1 MLADGRSRTA
11 AIGATWRGWL
21 PRLSAAL
28 LGFSVLFSVGLAD
41 GGVFPRTWRLAA
53 LALCALTAAAVL
65 ARERIPFVRVEWM
78 FVGSVAAV
86 AGWTAL
92 SAAWSGYP
100 TDTLLQAERA
110 VLYAVA
116 LVAVLV
122 VVERAT
128 VAYLLA
134 GVVAAITAFS
144 AYGLAEYLFS
154 PPALDP
160 FEGRLLHRP
169 LGYANALGIA
179 AAIGIVLAAGL
190 APALRHRL
198 ARSALLLSLAVL
210 VPTLLLTSSRGAWLA
225 CAVGLVLLVR
235 PLSLRTTAAIVVAAL
250 LVAGGLA
257 VIADDNRADYWSVA
271 WQDYSDHPVLG
282 AGAGTYGH
290 YWLGHGTAGF
300 TRTAHS
306 LYLQSLAELG
316 PFGLA
321 LVVAALAVPLVAV
334 ARRAGRDRYATTAL
348 AAYVAFVV
356 HAGIDWDWEMP
367 AVTLA
372 GLFCGAAALV
382 ATRPE
387 RSEPM
392 RLWMRVAIV
401 VVMTAVAV
409 GAVVRLENGPSVPFG
424 G

>member
-1 MLADGRSRTA
+1 VTLADSPSTTPAIDA
-11 AIGATWRGWL
+11 AWRGWL
-21 PRLSAAL
+21 PRASAAL
-28 LGFSVLFSVGLAD
+28 LGFSVLLSIGLAD
-41 GGVFPRTWRLAA
+41 GGVFPRTWRLAT
-53 LALCALTAAAVL
+53 LALCALAAAAVL
-65 ARERIPFVRVEWM
+65 ARDRIAFVRLEWV
-78 FVGSVAAV
+78 FVGLVAAL

-92 SAAWSGYP
+92 SAAWSGYAS
-100 TDTLLQAERA
+100 DSLLQGERV
-110 VLYAVA
+110 VLYVVA

-122 VVERAT
+122 VVDRAT
-128 VAYLLA
+128 VAYLLV

-144 AYGLAEYLFS
+144 AYGLGEYLLS

-169 LGYANALGIA
+169 LGYANALGIT

-190 APALRHRL
+190 ALALRHRL
-198 ARSALLLSLAVL
+198 VRAGLVLSLAVL
-210 VPTLLLTSSRGAWLA
+210 VPTLLLTSSRGAWFA
-225 CAVGLVLLVR
+225 CVVGLGLLVR
-235 PLSLRTTAAIVVAAL
+235 PLRFRTTIAIILAAL
-250 LVAGGLA
+250 LVAGLLA

-271 WQDYSDHPVLG
+271 WQDYRDHPVLG

-290 YWLGHGTAGF
+290 YWLGHGTVGF

-316 PFGLA
+316 PLGLVI
-321 LVVAALAVPLVAV
+321 VVSALATPLVA
-334 ARRAGRDRYATTAL
+334 ARADRYATIAL

-382 ATRPE
+382 ASRPE
-387 RSEPM
+387 RSQPM
-392 RLWMRVAIV
+392 RLWMRAAIV
-401 VVMTAVAV
+401 VATTTVAV
-409 GAVVRLENGPSVPFG
+409 GAVVRLGNGPTVPFG

>member
-1 MLADGRSRTA
+1 M
-11 AIGATWRGWL
+11 
-21 PRLSAAL
+21 
-28 LGFSVLFSVGLAD
+28 
-41 GGVFPRTWRLAA
+41 
-53 LALCALTAAAVL
+53 
-65 ARERIPFVRVEWM
+65 
-78 FVGSVAAV
+78 
-86 AGWTAL
+86 
-92 SAAWSGYP
+92 
-100 TDTLLQAERA
+100 
-110 VLYAVA
+110 
-116 LVAVLV
+116 
-122 VVERAT
+122 
-128 VAYLLA
+128 
-134 GVVAAITAFS
+134 
-144 AYGLAEYLFS
+144 
-154 PPALDP
+154 
-160 FEGRLLHRP
+160 
-169 LGYANALGIA
+169 
-179 AAIGIVLAAGL
+179 
-190 APALRHRL
+190 
-198 ARSALLLSLAVL
+198 
-210 VPTLLLTSSRGAWLA
+210 
-225 CAVGLVLLVR
+225 LLVR